1 VTFHG
6 YDATATDDW
15 MRRESLRCRV
25 FLRRRRAL
33 KRYGALFIA
42 VSEFTRG
49 KMLERG
55 WPEEKIVVHYIGVD
69 TAFFRPDPAVTRD
82 PVVLFVG
89 RLIEKKGATHL
100 ITAMRDVQARVPE
113 AELVLI
119 GHGSRRAQ
127 LERQA
132 SESGVRARF
141 LGELPPEEVRGW
153 MKRAQ
158 VLCAPSVTASNGDSE
173 GLPTVIV
180 EAQAMG
186 LPVVASISAGIPEI
200 VADGVTGFLGRE
212 GDVTA
217 LTAQL
222 LTVLDDSALRERMGG
237 AGRARVLAHF
247 DLHRQTARL
256 EALYDAA
263 RQSAMVAPLPGDAR
277 SVTEAVDVQHPVLL
291 R

>member
-1 VTFHG
+1 
-6 YDATATDDW
+6 
-15 MRRESLRCRV
+15 
-25 FLRRRRAL
+25 
-33 KRYGALFIA
+33 
-42 VSEFTRG
+42 
-49 KMLERG
+49 MLERG